1 MTVLEV
7 HNNRLKDLPPPEVLM
22 QMGQLKTLSISNNN
36 LSDIDPHVALLPNL
50 IRISIEGN
58 PLRAIKPAMRSAGA
72 G

>member
-1 MTVLEV
+1 
-7 HNNRLKDLPPPEVLM
+7 
-22 QMGQLKTLSISNNN
+22 

-72 G
+72 GQLKKYLKDRLSD